1 MYRGTNRWHIKIARH
16 YGLFM
21 ATGWVIDHPA
31 HARLLAP
38 IMRELSSTE
47 DVIIA
52 CDRKEVRS
60 MIENCDG
67 HLPRR
72 KTVWVPRPVGKGKWR
87 KAWKRSRISKK
98 ALKTVSKVVSVGA
111 PIELRVASKKAK
123 RIYIT
128 DTEVNHLAHSLATP
142 TDIIIPTHFIDSM
155 AGPLMKKKSNFH
167 RIDGLHGH
175 IHLHPH
181 MRPSSI
187 SNPPKVMVRRL
198 LGDGIHDSDEI
209 EKIPDN
215 WLDGLN
221 LSYADEDEVKGN
233 PWDLISKI
241 SEMDGVITQSVTL
254 ASEAV
259 LLGVPTLLV
268 SKAKRGFLDR
278 LLSEGYPLFIAKE
291 NDDSILAAWL
301 AGIHLTDALDE
312 PGWTNARS
320 ELIDLIKD

>member
-1 MYRGTNRWHIKIARH
+1 
-16 YGLFM
+16 M

-38 IMRELSSTE
+38 IMRELSETD

-52 CDRKEVRS
+52 CNRKEVRS

-72 KTVWVPRPVGKGKWR
+72 ETVWVPRPVGKGKLR
-87 KAWKRSRISKK
+87 NAWKRSRISKK
-98 ALKTVSKVVSVGA
+98 ALKRVSKVVSIGA
-111 PIELRVASKKAK
+111 PIELRSSPKKAR

-142 TDIIIPTHFIDSM
+142 TDIIIPTHFIDSL
-155 AGPLMKKKSNFH
+155 AGPLMKKKSKFH

-175 IHLHPH
+175 VHLHPH

-187 SNPPKVMVRRL
+187 SNPPKVLIRRL
-198 LGDGIHDSDEI
+198 LGDGIHDGDEI
-209 EKIPDN
+209 LRIPND
-215 WLDGLN
+215 WLEGLD
-221 LSYADEDEVKGN
+221 LSYADENEITDN
-233 PWDLISKI
+233 PWDLITKI
-241 SEMDGVITQSVTL
+241 SQMDGVMTQSVTL

-268 SKAKRGFLDR
+268 SKARRGFLNR
-278 LLSEGYPLFIAKE
+278 LVEEGYPLFIAKE
-291 NDDSILAAWL
+291 IDESILAAWL
-301 AGIHLTDALDE
+301 AGLHLTDALEE
-312 PGWTNARS
+312 PNWPDTKS
-320 ELIDLIKD
+320 ELIHLIKD

>member
-1 MYRGTNRWHIKIARH
+1 
-16 YGLFM
+16 M

-38 IMRELSSTE
+38 IMRELSETD

-72 KTVWVPRPVGKGKWR
+72 ETVWVPRPVGKGKWR
-87 KAWKRSRISKK
+87 NAWKRSRISKK
-98 ALKTVSKVVSVGA
+98 ALKRVSKVVSVGA
-111 PIELRVASKKAK
+111 PIELRSSPKKAR

-142 TDIIIPTHFIDSM
+142 TDIIIPTHFIDSL
-155 AGPLMKKKSNFH
+155 AGPLMKKKSKFH

-175 IHLHPH
+175 VHLHPH

-187 SNPPKVMVRRL
+187 SNPPKVLVRRL

-209 EKIPDN
+209 LSIPND
-215 WLDGLN
+215 WLEGLD
-221 LSYADEDEVKGN
+221 LSYADENEITDN
-233 PWDLISKI
+233 PWDLTTKI
-241 SEMDGVITQSVTL
+241 SQMDGVLTQSVTL

-268 SKAKRGFLDR
+268 SKARRGFLDR
-278 LLSEGYPLFIAKE
+278 LMDEGHPLFIAKE
-291 NDDSILAAWL
+291 IDESILAAWL
-301 AGIHLTDALDE
+301 AGLHLTDALEE
-312 PGWTNARS
+312 PNWPDTKS

>member
-1 MYRGTNRWHIKIARH
+1 
-16 YGLFM
+16 M

-38 IMRELSSTE
+38 IMRELSETD

-72 KTVWVPRPVGKGKWR
+72 ETVWVPRPVGKGKWR
-87 KAWKRSRISKK
+87 NAWKRSRISKK
-98 ALKTVSKVVSVGA
+98 ALNRVSKVVSVGA
-111 PIELRVASKKAK
+111 PIELRSSPKKAR

-142 TDIIIPTHFIDSM
+142 TDIIIPTHFIDSL
-155 AGPLMKKKSNFH
+155 AGPLMKKKSKFH

-175 IHLHPH
+175 VHLHPH
-181 MRPSSI
+181 IRPSSI
-187 SNPPKVMVRRL
+187 SNPPKVLIRRL
-198 LGDGIHDSDEI
+198 LGDGIHDSEEI
-209 EKIPDN
+209 LSIPN
-215 WLDGLN
+215 KWLEGLD
-221 LSYADEDEVKGN
+221 LSYADENEITDN
-233 PWDLISKI
+233 PWDLTTKI
-241 SEMDGVITQSVTL
+241 SQMDGVLTQSVTL

-278 LLSEGYPLFIAKE
+278 LVEEGHPLFIAE
-291 NDDSILAAWL
+291 EIDESILAAWL
-301 AGIHLTDALDE
+301 AGLHLTDALEE
-312 PGWTNARS
+312 PNWPNTKS